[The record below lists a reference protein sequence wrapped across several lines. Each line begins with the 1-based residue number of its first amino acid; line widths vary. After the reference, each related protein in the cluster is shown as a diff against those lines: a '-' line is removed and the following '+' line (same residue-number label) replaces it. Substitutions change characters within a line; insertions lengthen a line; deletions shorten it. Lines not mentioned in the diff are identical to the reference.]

1 MSTRRTRGRGRGR
14 GQAAGAGLA
23 LIVLGVLA
31 ACVSSAERPPTRK
44 SDAARINVQLGL
56 GYLQQ
61 GNLAI
66 AKEKLD
72 RALLEDPDSAD
83 VHAAL
88 GLLDEKLG
96 KVQDADHEYHRALS
110 LAPQDPSMLNNY
122 AVYLCSHGREVEGVR
137 YFEQAAANP
146 LYRTPWAAYT
156 NSGVCLRSAHR
167 DAEAAQHFARAQQSN
182 PTYSEAVYQAS
193 DLDFSLQRNA
203 QARLRI
209 DLFLLNNP
217 ATPDLLLLA
226 WRIAGAQQD
235 AQSAAAYAA
244 RLQRDFPN
252 SDQAHGLAAR
262 SANTG

>member
-1 MSTRRTRGRGRGR
+1 MSGQRR
-14 GQAAGAGLA
+14 QAVRVAGVVLGLA
-23 LIVLGVLA
+23 LLA
-31 ACVSSAERPPTRK
+31 GCVSSSPGTPSRK

-66 AKEKLD
+66 AKEKLE
-72 RALLEDPDSAD
+72 RALSEDPDNAD

-96 KVQDADHEYHRALS
+96 KDKDADHEYHRALS

-122 AVYLCSHGREVEGVR
+122 AVYLCSHERQVEGVR
-137 YFEQAAANP
+137 YFEQAATNP

-156 NSGVCLRSAHR
+156 NAGVCMRSAHR
-167 DAEAAQHFARAQQSN
+167 DAEAAQRFERAQQAN
-182 PTYSEAVYQAS
+182 PTYSEAVFQAS
-193 DLDFSLQRNA
+193 DLDFSMQRNA

-209 DLFLLNNP
+209 DLFLLSNP

-235 AQSAAAYAA
+235 AAAATRYAA
-244 RLQRDFPN
+244 RLQKEFPN
-252 SDQAHGLAAR
+252 SDQSHALAAR
-262 SANTG
+262 AANTG

>member
-1 MSTRRTRGRGRGR
+1 MRR
-14 GQAAGAGLA
+14 AGAHALRAAWAMPA
-23 LIVLGVLA
+23 LILIAGLA
-31 ACVSSAERPPTRK
+31 ACVTRVGGSPPTRK

-66 AKEKLD
+66 AKEKLE
-72 RALLEDPDSAD
+72 RAQSEDPDNAD

-96 KVQDADHEYHRALS
+96 KDKDADREYHRALS

-122 AVYLCSHGREVEGVR
+122 AVYLCSHGRAVEGVR
-137 YFEQAAANP
+137 YFEQAATNP

-156 NSGVCLRSAHR
+156 NAGVCLRGAHH
-167 DAEAAQHFARAQQSN
+167 DAEAAQRFARAQQSN
-182 PTYSEAVYQAS
+182 PGYSEAIYQAS
-193 DLDFSLQRNA
+193 DLDFTLQHNA

-226 WRIAGAQQD
+226 WRIASAEQD
-235 AQSAAAYAA
+235 AQAATHYAA
-244 RLQRDFPN
+244 RLQKEFPN
-252 SDQAHGLAAR
+252 SDQAHALVTHD
-262 SANTG
+262 ANPG

>member
-1 MSTRRTRGRGRGR
+1 MRQKPS
-14 GQAAGAGLA
+14 A
-23 LIVLGVLA
+23 LA
-31 ACVSSAERPPTRK
+31 ATAVLVAGIAGCVNSTSDEPTRK

-66 AKEKLD
+66 AKDKLE
-72 RALLEDPDSAD
+72 RALSQDPDNAD
-83 VHAAL
+83 AHAAL

-96 KVQDADHEYHRALS
+96 KDKDADHEYHRALS

-137 YFEQAAANP
+137 YFEQAATNP

-156 NSGVCLRSAHR
+156 NAGVCLRSAHR
-167 DAEAAQHFARAQQSN
+167 EAEAAQRFARAQQSN
-182 PTYSEAVYQAS
+182 PTYSEAVFQAS
-193 DLDFSLQRNA
+193 DLDLSLQRFA

-209 DLFLLNNP
+209 DLFLLNNA

-226 WRIAGAQQD
+226 WRISSVQPDPQ
-235 AQSAAAYAA
+235 AAARYAA
-244 RLQRDFPN
+244 RLQREFPN
-252 SDQAHGLAAR
+252 SGQAHALA
-262 SANTG
+262 SQNANPS